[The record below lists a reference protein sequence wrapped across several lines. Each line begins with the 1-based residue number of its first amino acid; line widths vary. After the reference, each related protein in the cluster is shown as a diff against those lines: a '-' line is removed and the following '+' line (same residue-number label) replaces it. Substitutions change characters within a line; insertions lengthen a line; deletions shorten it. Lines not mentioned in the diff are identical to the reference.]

1 MRNVEPL
8 HRDTA
13 LSAIRIQQDPSNASH
28 WCFMHA
34 QQAFAEPAYR
44 PCFSPRLLRE
54 LRLFAQ
60 QAIDAVS
67 QRVADDPTHLAHIV
81 VASDAHVFNLGGDLD
96 LFVQMIRARDRD
108 GLLHY
113 ARQCVDSVHLLH
125 TRLHP
130 NAHTIGLV
138 EGDALGGGFELALA
152 CQTIVAE
159 SGVQMGFPEVLFGL
173 FPGMGAYSL
182 LSRRVSPR
190 LAEEMML
197 NGVMYSSDQL
207 HRMGIIDVLVPKGE
221 GVRAVHEVIRQNRRI
236 AAARLALHRVRDAV
250 HPISLDE
257 LTRITE
263 IWVDT
268 ALQLGDKSLRMME
281 RLVRAQLRRP
291 EVESMDDAGLD
302 VATPEN
308 IGAQL

>member
-1 MRNVEPL
+1 MYNVEQL
-8 HRDTA
+8 HRDPS
-13 LSAIRIQQDPSNASH
+13 LSTIRTQGDASNASH

-34 QQAFAEPAYR
+34 QQAFSEAGYR

-60 QAIDAVS
+60 ETINTIKSDVE
-67 QRVADDPTHLAHIV
+67 ADPAQISHIV
-81 VASDAHVFNLGGDLD
+81 LASDAHVFNLGGDLQ
-96 LFVQMIRARDRD
+96 LFSQLIRERDRE
-108 GLLHY
+108 GLMRY
-113 ARQCVDSVHLLH
+113 ATECVDSIHLLH

-130 NAHTIGLV
+130 SAHTVALV
-138 EGDALGGGFELALA
+138 QGDALGGGFELALA

-182 LSRRVSPR
+182 LSRRVSPK
-190 LAEEMML
+190 LAEQMML

-207 HRMGIIDVLVPKGE
+207 HQMGIVDVLVPKGE
-221 GVRAVHEVIRQNRRI
+221 GARAVHEVIRQNRRI
-236 AAARLALHRVRDAV
+236 ATARLALHRVRDAV
-250 HPISLDE
+250 NPVSLDE
-257 LTRITE
+257 LARITE

-268 ALQLGDKSLRMME
+268 ALQLSDKQLRVME

-291 EVESMDDAGLD
+291 EAVL
-302 VATPEN
+302 EN
-308 IGAQL
+308 VSAV

>member
-8 HRDTA
+8 HREPS
-13 LSAIRIQQDPSNASH
+13 LSTIRIQDDPSNGSH

-34 QQAFAEPAYR
+34 QQAFADSSYR
-44 PCFSPRLLRE
+44 PCFSPKLLRE

-60 QAIDAVS
+60 QTINAIQSDVDAD
-67 QRVADDPTHLAHIV
+67 AGHLAHIV
-81 VASDAHVFNLGGDLD
+81 LASDAHVFNLGGDLQ
-96 LFVQMIRARDRD
+96 LFSGLIRERNRE
-108 GLLHY
+108 GLLRY
-113 ARQCVDSVHLLH
+113 AKECVDSVHLLH

-130 NAHTIGLV
+130 RAHTVALV

-159 SGVQMGFPEVLFGL
+159 QGVQMGFPEVLFGL

-182 LSRRVSPR
+182 LARRVSPK
-190 LAEEMML
+190 LAEKMML
-197 NGVMYSSDQL
+197 DGIMYSSDQL
-207 HRMGIIDVLVPKGE
+207 HEMGIVDVLVPKGE
-221 GVRAVHEVIRQNRRI
+221 GARAVHEVVRQNRRI
-236 AAARLALHRVRDAV
+236 ATARLALHRVRDAV
-250 HPISLDE
+250 DPVSLDE

-268 ALQLGDKSLRMME
+268 ALELSDKQLRVME

-291 EVESMDDAGLD
+291 ESMLGNVSA
-302 VATPEN
+302 V
-308 IGAQL
+308 

>member
-8 HRDTA
+8 HRDTS
-13 LSAIRIQQDPSNASH
+13 LSTIRIQHDASNDSH

-34 QQAFAEPAYR
+34 QQAFADSTYR

-60 QAIDAVS
+60 RTIEAIGEKTSGSD
-67 QRVADDPTHLAHIV
+67 THLAHIV
-81 VASDAHVFNLGGDLD
+81 LASDAHVFNLGGDLD
-96 LFVQMIRARDRD
+96 LFAQLIRARDRD
-108 GLLHY
+108 GLMRY
-113 ARQCVDSVHLLH
+113 ARECVDSIHLLN

-130 NAHTIGLV
+130 NAHTVGLI

-152 CQTIVAE
+152 CQTVVAE
-159 SGVQMGFPEVLFGL
+159 SGVQLGFPEVLFGL

-182 LSRRVSPR
+182 LSQRVSPKV
-190 LAEEMML
+190 AEEMML
-197 NGVMYSSDQL
+197 NGVMYSSDDL
-207 HRMGIIDVLVPKGE
+207 FKMGIVDVLVPKGE

-250 HPISLDE
+250 NPVSLDE
-257 LTRITE
+257 LVRITE

-268 ALQLGDKSLRMME
+268 ALQLGEKSLRTME

-291 EVESMDDAGLD
+291 ETGPSEHIASA
-302 VATPEN
+302 
-308 IGAQL
+308 

>member
-1 MRNVEPL
+1 MRTVEPL
-8 HRDTA
+8 HRD
-13 LSAIRIQQDPSNASH
+13 SAFSTIRIQQDASNDSH

-34 QQAFAEPAYR
+34 QQAFADQAYR
-44 PCFSPRLLRE
+44 ACFSPRLLRE
-54 LRLFAQ
+54 LRLFAR
-60 QAIDAVS
+60 QAIDAIGREAEGNQS
-67 QRVADDPTHLAHIV
+67 HLAHIV
-81 VASDAHVFNLGGDLD
+81 LASDTHVFNLGGDLG
-96 LFVQMIRARDRD
+96 LFSQLIRNRDRD

-113 ARQCVDSVHLLH
+113 ARECVDSVHLLH
-125 TRLHP
+125 SRLHP

-182 LSRRVSPR
+182 LSRRVSPK

-197 NGVMYSSDQL
+197 NGVMYSSDEL
-207 HRMGIIDVLVPKGE
+207 HRIGVVDVLAPKGE

-236 AAARLALHRVRDAV
+236 ATARLALHRVRDEV
-250 HPISLDE
+250 SPLSLDE

-268 ALQLGDKSLRMME
+268 AMQLTDKSLRVME

-291 EVESMDDAGLD
+291 DPAGEAGTALGL
-302 VATPEN
+302 ARSE
-308 IGAQL
+308 

>member
-8 HRDTA
+8 HRDTS
-13 LSAIRIQQDPSNASH
+13 LSTIRIQHDASNDSH

-34 QQAFAEPAYR
+34 QQAFADSTYR

-54 LRLFAQ
+54 LRVFAQ
-60 QAIDAVS
+60 RTIEAIGEKAGGTD
-67 QRVADDPTHLAHIV
+67 THLAHIV
-81 VASDAHVFNLGGDLD
+81 LASDAHVFNLGGDLD
-96 LFVQMIRARDRD
+96 LFAQLIRARDRD
-108 GLLHY
+108 GLMRY
-113 ARQCVDSVHLLH
+113 ARECVDSIHLLN

-130 NAHTIGLV
+130 NAHTVGLI

-152 CQTIVAE
+152 CQTVVAE
-159 SGVQMGFPEVLFGL
+159 SGVQLGFPEVLFGL

-182 LSRRVSPR
+182 LSQRVSPKV
-190 LAEEMML
+190 AEEMML
-197 NGVMYSSDQL
+197 NGVMYSSDEL
-207 HRMGIIDVLVPKGE
+207 FKMGIVDVLVPKGE

-250 HPISLDE
+250 NPVSLDE
-257 LTRITE
+257 LLRITE

-268 ALQLGDKSLRMME
+268 ALQLGEKSLRTME

-291 EVESMDDAGLD
+291 ETGPSEHIASA
-302 VATPEN
+302 
-308 IGAQL
+308 

>member
-1 MRNVEPL
+1 MHNVEPL
-8 HRDTA
+8 YRDPS
-13 LSAIRIQQDPSNASH
+13 LSTIRINADAASASH

-34 QQAFAEPAYR
+34 QQAFAESGYR
-44 PCFSPRLLRE
+44 PCFTPKLLRE

-60 QAIDAVS
+60 QTINGIASGAEN
-67 QRVADDPTHLAHIV
+67 DPTHIAHIV
-81 VASDAHVFNLGGDLD
+81 LASDAHVFNLGGDLQ
-96 LFVQMIRARDRD
+96 LFSRLIRDRDRD
-108 GLLHY
+108 GLMRY
-113 ARQCVDSVHLLH
+113 ALECVDSVHLLH

-130 NAHTIGLV
+130 NAHTVALV

-182 LSRRVSPR
+182 LSRRVPR
-190 LAEEMML
+190 KLAEQMML
-197 NGVMYSSDQL
+197 NGTMYTSDQL
-207 HRMGIIDVLVPKGE
+207 HQMGIVDVLVPKGE

-236 AAARLALHRVRDAV
+236 ASARLALHQVRDAV
-250 HPISLDE
+250 DPITIEE
-257 LTRITE
+257 LARITE

-268 ALQLGDKSLRMME
+268 ALQLNEKQLRVME

-291 EVESMDDAGLD
+291 EAVL
-302 VATPEN
+302 EN
-308 IGAQL
+308 VSAV

>member
-1 MRNVEPL
+1 MRTVEPL
-8 HRDTA
+8 HRD
-13 LSAIRIQQDPSNASH
+13 SAFSTIRIQQDASNDSH

-34 QQAFAEPAYR
+34 QQAFADQAYR
-44 PCFSPRLLRE
+44 ACFSPRLLRE
-54 LRLFAQ
+54 LRLFAR
-60 QAIDAVS
+60 QAIDAIGREVEGNQS
-67 QRVADDPTHLAHIV
+67 HLAHIV
-81 VASDAHVFNLGGDLD
+81 LASDTHVFNLGGDLG
-96 LFVQMIRARDRD
+96 LFSQLIRNRDRD

-113 ARQCVDSVHLLH
+113 ARECVDSVHLLH

-182 LSRRVSPR
+182 LSRRVSPK

-197 NGVMYSSDQL
+197 NGVMYSSDEL
-207 HRMGIIDVLVPKGE
+207 HRMGVVDVLAPKGE

-236 AAARLALHRVRDAV
+236 ATARLALHRVRDEVA
-250 HPISLDE
+250 PLSLDE

-268 ALQLGDKSLRMME
+268 AMQLTDKSLRVME

-291 EVESMDDAGLD
+291 DPAGE
-302 VATPEN
+302 A
-308 IGAQL
+308 GAALGLARSE

>member
-1 MRNVEPL
+1 MRNVEPF
-8 HRDTA
+8 HRDSA
-13 LSAIRIQQDPSNASH
+13 LSTIRIQQDSSNDSH

-34 QQAFAEPAYR
+34 QQAYSESTYR

-60 QAIDAVS
+60 QTIDHITRAAGE
-67 QRVADDPTHLAHIV
+67 ADTHLAHIV
-81 VASDAHVFNLGGDLD
+81 LASDGHVFNLGGDLE
-96 LFVQMIRARDRD
+96 LFSQLIRARDRE
-108 GLLHY
+108 GLLRY
-113 ARQCVDSVHLLH
+113 ARECVDSVYLLH
-125 TRLHP
+125 TRLHS
-130 NAHTIGLV
+130 NAHTVALV

-182 LSRRVSPR
+182 LSRRVSPKR
-190 LAEEMML
+190 AEEMML
-197 NGVMYSSDQL
+197 NGVMYSSEEL
-207 HRMGIIDVLVPKGE
+207 HRMGIVDVLVPKGE

-236 AAARLALHRVRDAV
+236 ATARLALHRVRDEV
-250 HPISLDE
+250 HPVSLDE

-268 ALQLGDKSLRMME
+268 ALQLGEKSLRMME

-291 EVESMDDAGLD
+291 VIPGSEI
-302 VATPEN
+302 VAN
-308 IGAQL
+308 AL

>member
-1 MRNVEPL
+1 MYNVEQL
-8 HRDTA
+8 HRDPS
-13 LSAIRIQQDPSNASH
+13 LSTIRTQGDASNASH

-34 QQAFAEPAYR
+34 QQAFSEAGYR

-60 QAIDAVS
+60 ETINTIKSDVEADPS
-67 QRVADDPTHLAHIV
+67 QISHIV
-81 VASDAHVFNLGGDLD
+81 LASDAHVFNLGGDLQ
-96 LFVQMIRARDRD
+96 LFSQLIRERDRE
-108 GLLHY
+108 GLMRY
-113 ARQCVDSVHLLH
+113 ATECVDSIHLLH

-130 NAHTIGLV
+130 SAHTVALV
-138 EGDALGGGFELALA
+138 QGDALGGGFELALA

-182 LSRRVSPR
+182 LSRRVSPK
-190 LAEEMML
+190 LAEQMML

-207 HRMGIIDVLVPKGE
+207 HRMGIVDVLVPKGE
-221 GVRAVHEVIRQNRRI
+221 GARAVHEVIRQNRRI
-236 AAARLALHRVRDAV
+236 ATARLALHRVRDAV
-250 HPISLDE
+250 NPVSLDE
-257 LTRITE
+257 LARITE

-268 ALQLGDKSLRMME
+268 ALQLSDKQLRVME

-291 EVESMDDAGLD
+291 EALL
-302 VATPEN
+302 EN
-308 IGAQL
+308 VSAV

>member
-8 HRDTA
+8 HRDTS
-13 LSAIRIQQDPSNASH
+13 LSTIRIQHDASNDSH

-34 QQAFAEPAYR
+34 QQAFSDSTYR

-54 LRLFAQ
+54 LRVFAQ
-60 QAIDAVS
+60 RTIEAIGEKASGTD
-67 QRVADDPTHLAHIV
+67 THLAHIV
-81 VASDAHVFNLGGDLD
+81 LASDAHVFNLGGDLD
-96 LFVQMIRARDRD
+96 LFAQLIRARDRD
-108 GLLHY
+108 GLMRY
-113 ARQCVDSVHLLH
+113 ARECVDSIHLLN

-130 NAHTIGLV
+130 NAHTVGLI

-152 CQTIVAE
+152 CQTVVAE
-159 SGVQMGFPEVLFGL
+159 SGVQFGFPEVLFGL

-182 LSRRVSPR
+182 LSQRVSPKV
-190 LAEEMML
+190 AEEMML
-197 NGVMYSSDQL
+197 NGVMYSSDEL
-207 HRMGIIDVLVPKGE
+207 FKMGIVDVLVPKGE

-250 HPISLDE
+250 NPVSLDE
-257 LTRITE
+257 LLRITE

-268 ALQLGDKSLRMME
+268 ALQLGEKSLRTME

-291 EVESMDDAGLD
+291 ETGPSEHIASA
-302 VATPEN
+302 
-308 IGAQL
+308 

>member
-8 HRDTA
+8 HRDTS
-13 LSAIRIQQDPSNASH
+13 LSTIRIQHDASNDSH

-34 QQAFAEPAYR
+34 QQAFADSTYR

-60 QAIDAVS
+60 RTIESIGEKSAGSD
-67 QRVADDPTHLAHIV
+67 THLAHIV
-81 VASDAHVFNLGGDLD
+81 LASDAHVFNLGGDLD
-96 LFVQMIRARDRD
+96 LFAQLIRARDRD
-108 GLLHY
+108 GLMRY
-113 ARQCVDSVHLLH
+113 ARECVDSIHLLN

-130 NAHTIGLV
+130 NAHTVGLI

-152 CQTIVAE
+152 CQTVVAE
-159 SGVQMGFPEVLFGL
+159 SGVQLGFPEVLFGL

-182 LSRRVSPR
+182 LSQRVSPKV
-190 LAEEMML
+190 AEEMML
-197 NGVMYSSDQL
+197 NGVMYSSDDL
-207 HRMGIIDVLVPKGE
+207 FKMGIVDVLVPKGE

-250 HPISLDE
+250 NPVSLDE
-257 LTRITE
+257 LLRITE

-268 ALQLGDKSLRMME
+268 ALQLGEKSLRTME

-291 EVESMDDAGLD
+291 ETGPSEHIASA
-302 VATPEN
+302 
-308 IGAQL
+308 

>member
-1 MRNVEPL
+1 MRNVEPI
-8 HRDTA
+8 HRNTG
-13 LSAIRIQQDPSNASH
+13 LSTIRIQHDSSNDSH

-34 QQAFAEPAYR
+34 QQAYSDSTYR

-60 QAIDAVS
+60 QTIDHIAQATDES
-67 QRVADDPTHLAHIV
+67 DAHLAHIV
-81 VASDAHVFNLGGDLD
+81 LASDGHVFNLGGDLE
-96 LFVQMIRARDRD
+96 LFSQLIRARDRD
-108 GLLHY
+108 GLLRY
-113 ARQCVDSVHLLH
+113 ARECVDSVHLLH

-130 NAHTIGLV
+130 NAHTIALV

-182 LSRRVSPR
+182 LSRRIGPKR
-190 LAEEMML
+190 AEEMML
-197 NGVMYSSDQL
+197 NGVMYRSEEL
-207 HRMGIIDVLVPKGE
+207 HRMGIVDLLVPKGE
-221 GVRAVHEVIRQNRRI
+221 GTRAVHELIRQNRRI
-236 AAARLALHRVRDAV
+236 ATARLALHRIRDEM
-250 HPISLDE
+250 HPVSLDE
-257 LTRITE
+257 LMRITE

-268 ALQLGDKSLRMME
+268 ALRLGEKSLKMME

-291 EVESMDDAGLD
+291 EIPGPDTIANAL
-302 VATPEN
+302 
-308 IGAQL
+308 

>member
-1 MRNVEPL
+1 MRTVEPL
-8 HRDTA
+8 HRD
-13 LSAIRIQQDPSNASH
+13 SAFSTIRIQQDASNDSH

-34 QQAFAEPAYR
+34 QQAFADQGYR
-44 PCFSPRLLRE
+44 ACFSPRLLRE
-54 LRLFAQ
+54 LRLFAR
-60 QAIDAVS
+60 QAIDEIGQQAEGNQS
-67 QRVADDPTHLAHIV
+67 HLAHIV
-81 VASDAHVFNLGGDLD
+81 LASDTHVFNLGGDLG
-96 LFVQMIRARDRD
+96 LFSQLIRNRDRD

-113 ARQCVDSVHLLH
+113 ARECVDSVHLLH

-182 LSRRVSPR
+182 LSRRVSPK

-197 NGVMYSSDQL
+197 NGVMYSSDEL
-207 HRMGIIDVLVPKGE
+207 HRMGVVDVLAPKGE

-236 AAARLALHRVRDAV
+236 ATARLALHRVRDAV
-250 HPISLDE
+250 APLSLDE

-268 ALQLGDKSLRMME
+268 AMQLSDKSLRVME

-291 EVESMDDAGLD
+291 DPSSEASAALGSARSE
-302 VATPEN
+302 
-308 IGAQL
+308 

>member
-1 MRNVEPL
+1 MYNVEQL
-8 HRDTA
+8 HRDPS
-13 LSAIRIQQDPSNASH
+13 LSTIRTQGDASNASH

-34 QQAFAEPAYR
+34 QQAFSEAGYR

-60 QAIDAVS
+60 ETINTIKSDVE
-67 QRVADDPTHLAHIV
+67 ADPAQISHIV
-81 VASDAHVFNLGGDLD
+81 LASDAHVFNLGGDLQ
-96 LFVQMIRARDRD
+96 LFSHLIRERDRE
-108 GLLHY
+108 GLMRY
-113 ARQCVDSVHLLH
+113 ATECVDSIHLLH

-130 NAHTIGLV
+130 SAHTVALV
-138 EGDALGGGFELALA
+138 QGDALGGGFELALA

-182 LSRRVSPR
+182 LSRRVSPK
-190 LAEEMML
+190 LAEQMML

-207 HRMGIIDVLVPKGE
+207 HRMGIVDVLVPKGE
-221 GVRAVHEVIRQNRRI
+221 GARAVHEVIRQNRRI
-236 AAARLALHRVRDAV
+236 ATARLALHRVRDAV
-250 HPISLDE
+250 NPVSLDE
-257 LTRITE
+257 LARITE

-268 ALQLGDKSLRMME
+268 ALQLTDKQLRVME

-291 EVESMDDAGLD
+291 EAVL
-302 VATPEN
+302 EN
-308 IGAQL
+308 VSAV

>member
-1 MRNVEPL
+1 MYNVEQL
-8 HRDTA
+8 HRDPS
-13 LSAIRIQQDPSNASH
+13 LSTIRTQGDASNASH

-34 QQAFAEPAYR
+34 QQAFSEAGYR

-60 QAIDAVS
+60 ETINTIKSDVE
-67 QRVADDPTHLAHIV
+67 ADPAQISHIV
-81 VASDAHVFNLGGDLD
+81 LASDAHVFNLGGDLQ
-96 LFVQMIRARDRD
+96 LFSQLIRERDRE
-108 GLLHY
+108 GLMRY
-113 ARQCVDSVHLLH
+113 ATECVDSIHLLH

-130 NAHTIGLV
+130 SAHTVALV
-138 EGDALGGGFELALA
+138 QGDALGGGFELALA

-182 LSRRVSPR
+182 LSRRVSPK
-190 LAEEMML
+190 LAEQMML

-207 HRMGIIDVLVPKGE
+207 HQMGIVDVLVPKGE
-221 GVRAVHEVIRQNRRI
+221 GARAVHEVIRQNRRI
-236 AAARLALHRVRDAV
+236 ATARLALHRVRDAV
-250 HPISLDE
+250 NPVSLDE
-257 LTRITE
+257 LARITE

-268 ALQLGDKSLRMME
+268 ALQLTDKQLRVME

-291 EVESMDDAGLD
+291 ETVL
-302 VATPEN
+302 EN
-308 IGAQL
+308 VSAV